1 MHKKQLSI
9 ATLTAVLLLA
19 ATTLTACGS
28 SVDQINSIVKNQSSG
43 GQSSSG
49 QVQTAQGVDTSDME
63 DGVYVYDHNTKKF
76 YKAYSSDVS
85 YGNTDDSQYVD
96 EDDDSANA
104 TMEMTTR
111 QDFIWEAYADNAIPV
126 IHKGDKLAYKV
137 SDSAPGAIS
146 LYPMNDYGY
155 TIGTAIYL
163 NSNDA
168 TWCISSQNEKS
179 ACPNS
184 SFEAQLQNKNLDTT
198 SGQVRISD
206 IGGVKITDKMVTNV
220 GTIKGLKL
228 NKKYKVGIYIGTI
241 YQELLCTVDTHV
253 FTYANADVVTSSNWE
268 YTKNGYVFVKLP
280 KHMENGYYY
289 ISGYGLIRYEAGK
302 NSGRKVSF

>member
-43 GQSSSG
+43 GQSSSE
-49 QVQTAQGVDTSDME
+49 QVQTAQGVDASDME

-146 LYPMNDYGY
+146 LYPM
-155 TIGTAIYL
+155 
-163 NSNDA
+163 
-168 TWCISSQNEKS
+168 SQNEKS